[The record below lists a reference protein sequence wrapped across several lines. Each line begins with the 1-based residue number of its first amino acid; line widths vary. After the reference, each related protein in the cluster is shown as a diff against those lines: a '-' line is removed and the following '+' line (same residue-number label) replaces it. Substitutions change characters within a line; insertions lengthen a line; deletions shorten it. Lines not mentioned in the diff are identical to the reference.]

1 MQGSQLKEN
10 LLRIAEQINE
20 KTQLEDIYLQLALL
34 EDIDKSEEDEK
45 QGHTLTHQQVAEQ
58 SLEWL
63 K

>member
-45 QGHTLTHQQVAEQ
+45 QGHVLTHQQVAEQ
-58 SLEWL
+58 ALEWL